1 MVNEILEKCEDAMQ
15 KSIEALKKDFLS
27 LRTGKV
33 STKIVENIKVD
44 YYGTQTPLNGVGTIS
59 TPDAN
64 TISITPWEK
73 SMVKEIEKAI
83 LSANIG
89 VTPNNNGDS
98 VILSFPPMTQEQRK
112 ETAKQAKAMLEKSK
126 VSIRSAR
133 QDANNKI
140 KKIEK
145 NKEITEDE
153 SKQAHEKVQK
163 LTDEYIK
170 KAEEVFKNKEA
181 EILKV

>member
-1 MVNEILEKCEDAMQ
+1 MVDEILQKCEVTMQ
-15 KSIEALKKDFLS
+15 KSIESLKKDFTT

-33 STKIVENIKVD
+33 STKIVESVKVE
-44 YYGTQTPLNGVGTIS
+44 YYGTPTPLNGVGTIA

-64 TISITPWEK
+64 TITITPWEK
-73 SMVKEIEKAI
+73 SLIGVIEKAI

-112 ETAKQAKAMLEKSK
+112 ETAKQAKTMLEKAK
-126 VSIRSAR
+126 IAIRNIR
-133 QDANNKI
+133 QDTNNKI
-140 KKIEK
+140 KRLEK
-145 NKEITEDE
+145 DKEITEDE
-153 SKQAHEKVQK
+153 SKQAHDKTQK
-163 LTDEYIK
+163 ITDTFVK
-170 KAEEVFKNKEA
+170 TAEDTFKSKES